1 MKLSQFLMS
10 HKRVREANYRGSLQ
24 RKILTREG
32 GKLSSSP
39 FVACEQSPFCSKKR
53 GEEANEQKR
62 ASRGSR
68 FRSIDR

>member
-10 HKRVREANYRGSLQ
+10 RVREANSRGSLQ
-24 RKILTREG
+24 RKILNRKTG
-32 GKLSSSP
+32 NLSGSP
-39 FVACEQSPFCSKKR
+39 VVACEQSPFCSKKR